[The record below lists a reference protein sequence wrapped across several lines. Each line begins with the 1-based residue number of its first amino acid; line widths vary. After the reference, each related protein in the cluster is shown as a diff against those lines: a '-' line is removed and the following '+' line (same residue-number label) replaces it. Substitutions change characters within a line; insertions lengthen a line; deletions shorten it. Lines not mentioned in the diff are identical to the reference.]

1 MFSLF
6 NERNAQPQASRPQAP
21 HAVPRQQPQPRFAH
35 RAAPPVRQTNIAV
48 AWQAVTHAR
57 FFFIDPHRAPVPLPA
72 RLLDGFFTTPNG
84 MPCRRAVVDGF
95 GVTASIVLDHVTGA
109 PRVIWVHNGHPTQFK
124 VIL

>member
-6 NERNAQPQASRPQAP
+6 NQRNALPQSSHPQAP
-21 HAVPRQQPQPRFAH
+21 HAVPRQQPHAH
-35 RAAPPVRQTNIAV
+35 RAAPPVRPTNLAV
-48 AWQAVTHAR
+48 GWQAVTHAR
-57 FFFIDPHRAPVPLPA
+57 IFFVDPRRSPVPLPA
-72 RLLDGFFTTPNG
+72 RLLDGFFSTPNG

-95 GVTASIVLDHVTGA
+95 GVTANIVLDHITGT